1 MFQTF
6 NYTATSSSEV
16 LSFLAVGNVQ
26 LPPFLLLDGVTLT
39 PEPGYWVPG
48 VGLLGL
54 MIGLG
59 VLRSK
64 KSVKI

>member
-1 MFQTF
+1 
-6 NYTATSSSEV
+6 V

-26 LPPFLLLDGVTLT
+26 LPPFLLLDGVSLNQT
-39 PEPGYWVPG
+39 PEPGYWIPG

-54 MIGLG
+54 IGMR

-64 KSVKI
+64 KLVKS